1 MIKTL
6 LTFFLLLILG
16 HPVSAQ
22 LWTRPEIESMIGS
35 KQSFSRA
42 EVIELFYEAG
52 VQIGTIID
60 EEIAAAKTEIQ
71 ADAEARFENW
81 KAAYSAGLA
90 KAEADARAYGL
101 ESALLWTSDAV
112 LGLGLIIYGIV
123 KADPAI
129 IATGGLMAGASAFR
143 LVIAIK

>member
-1 MIKTL
+1 
-6 LTFFLLLILG
+6 
-16 HPVSAQ
+16 
-22 LWTRPEIESMIGS
+22 MIGS
-35 KQSFSRA
+35 KQSYSRA
-42 EVIELFYEAG
+42 EVVELFFEAG

-71 ADAEARFENW
+71 ADAETRFENW
-81 KAAYSAGLA
+81 KTAYQAGLA
-90 KAEADARAYGL
+90 KAEADAWASGL
-101 ESALLWTSDAV
+101 ESAILWTADAV
-112 LGLGLIIYGIV
+112 IGLGLIIYGIY